1 MIILCYILCI
11 NILITYDNIYDYTI
25 YDKTRYMIYNITYNI
40 QYNNIIYILYIYIYP
55 YIHEYTQ
62 LYT

>member
-11 NILITYDNIYDYTI
+11 NILITYDNMYDYTI
-25 YDKTRYMIYNITYNI
+25 YDKTRYMIYNITYDI